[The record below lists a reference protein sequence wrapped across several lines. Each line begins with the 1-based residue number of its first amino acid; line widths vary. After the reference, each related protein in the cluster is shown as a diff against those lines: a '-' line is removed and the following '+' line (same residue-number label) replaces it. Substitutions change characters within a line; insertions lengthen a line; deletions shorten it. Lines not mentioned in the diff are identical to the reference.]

1 MVKFKG
7 IDTRIRH
14 HSIRLLGGANDFRH
28 QVSKKIFRKLD
39 CQIWIKKA
47 KIYEREQM
55 PTKKS
60 KDIIMNS
67 EIELKLLKE
76 IEELKKKVSI
86 LEGKDENQ
94 IPTYKYSKIRD
105 TELKKL
111 FEIEKN
117 LDKQIFFN
125 WFNNQIEIVNEV
137 EVFLN
142 DLIAEN
148 ESLVDTYSEEDLKV
162 NFIVPILNK
171 IKFKS
176 FDKKVRDFYELPM
189 RYATDQFILNG
200 TADFVVSEGLV
211 ESKKPYFFIQE
222 FKRHEEYGNPRP
234 QLLAEL
240 ITAVEL
246 NDWQFIKGAYIAGA
260 HWHFAILEK
269 LERHKY
275 QYFISQNFDS
285 TRIEDLKAI
294 YRNLL
299 FVKNEILAMV
309 DT

>member
-1 MVKFKG
+1 VAQSVEHF
-7 IDTRIRH
+7 
-14 HSIRLLGGANDFRH
+14 
-28 QVSKKIFRKLD
+28 
-39 CQIWIKKA
+39 
-47 KIYEREQM
+47 
-55 PTKKS
+55 
-60 KDIIMNS
+60 MNT

-76 IEELKKKVSI
+76 IEELKRKVRL
-86 LEGKDENQ
+86 LEGKDENK
-94 IPTYKYSKIRD
+94 IPTYQYSKIRD

-111 FEIEKN
+111 FEIKQN
-117 LDKQIFFN
+117 LDKSIFEQ
-125 WFNNQIEIVNEV
+125 WFNNQIEIDNSV

-148 ESLVDTYSEEDLKV
+148 ESLVERYYEEDLK
-162 NFIVPILNK
+162 IYLISPLLNQ
-171 IKFKS
+171 IKFLNR
-176 FDKKVRDFYELPM
+176 DKEIRGFYELPM
-189 RYATDQFILNG
+189 SYTTEKFILTG
-200 TADFVVSEGLV
+200 TVDFVVSEGLV

-246 NDWQFIKGAYIAGA
+246 NDWQFIKGAYITGEN
-260 HWHFAILEK
+260 WHFVILEK

-275 QYFISQNFDS
+275 QYFISQQFDS
-285 TRIEDLKAI
+285 TKIEDLKSI
-294 YRNLL
+294 YKNLL